1 MIAEKAYLEAVKFFF
16 TTDLA
21 TACTMM
27 NRNVCFRRLPI
38 ALLLLTGFHLNGWT
52 QQVTPT
58 PEQTEQQRRAE
69 ERFHTDWANLKRYE
83 GENKALQP
91 LKGGEKRIVFMGN
104 SITEAWKRTDSAF
117 FAGRPYINRGIS
129 GQTTPQM
136 LVRFRPDVLDLK
148 PAVVVILAGIN
159 DIAQNTGPMTLEQT
173 FGNIVSMAE
182 LAKANKIAVVLCSV
196 LPAFDFPWRPGLQPA
211 EKVVKLN
218 AMLKAYAV
226 KNNLV
231 YVDYFSAM
239 ADERNGLKADLGYD
253 GVHPTL
259 AGYRVMAPL
268 VERGIAAALKK

>member
-1 MIAEKAYLEAVKFFF
+1 MQQNKRFYLFIAVLFFYILLSATGSYAQHTQSTTQEERRKAE
-16 TTDLA
+16 
-21 TACTMM
+21 
-27 NRNVCFRRLPI
+27 
-38 ALLLLTGFHLNGWT
+38 
-52 QQVTPT
+52 
-58 PEQTEQQRRAE
+58 E

-83 GENKALQP
+83 AENKTLQP
-91 LKGGEKRIVFMGN
+91 LKAGEKRVVFMGN
-104 SITEAWKRTDSAF
+104 SITEGWKRTDSAF

-173 FGNIVSMAE
+173 FGNIASMAQ
-182 LAKANKIAVVLCSV
+182 LARANNIAVVLCSV
-196 LPAFDFPWRPGLQPA
+196 LPAYDFPWRPGLAPA

-218 AMLKAYAV
+218 AMLKDYAA
-226 KNNLV
+226 KNNHV
-231 YVDYFSAM
+231 YVDYFSVM
-239 ADERNGLKADLGYD
+239 ADERKGLKADLGYD

-268 VERGIAAALKK
+268 VERGIAKALQ